1 MHGKGKNQNRVTITN
16 QVPREKKIL
25 KKNTIVF
32 QIRERIFKQK
42 LHCMRHSIEHHV
54 GQDE

>member
-25 KKNTIVF
+25 KKKYYRFSDKGKNF
-32 QIRERIFKQK
+32 QTKTTLYETFYRTSCGTR
-42 LHCMRHSIEHHV
+42 
-54 GQDE
+54 